1 MELITTGERTV
12 FADDVIKN
20 RGLVRAKHLTW
31 TEPRNG
37 LIVYAGKEF
46 LRVIFLTGVNTAASY
61 FNIKAGEVAAGE
73 WQILY
78 TADMKEIVEVA

>member
-1 MELITTGERTV
+1 MEFVTTGERTV
-12 FADDVIKN
+12 FAEDVIKN
-20 RGLVRAKHLTW
+20 RGLVRAKHMTW
-31 TEPRNG
+31 DEPRNG

-61 FNIKAGEVAAGE
+61 FNIKASEVAAGE

-78 TADMKEIVEVA
+78 TADMKEIVEFA